1 MIASILTIPQ
11 SLDTKADDLFRRF
24 VRDADGIVDAY
35 QLETESEIAV
45 VSIWVSE
52 AKRQAYMGSQ
62 LAADVAKAY
71 PQGTRRLYSVRNV
84 K

>member
-24 VRDADGIVDAY
+24 IQEADGVVEAY
-35 QLETESEIAV
+35 QLESESEIAV

-71 PQGTRRLYSVRNV
+71 PQGTRRVFAVRNA